1 VEIGGWRKH
10 ISPLPG
16 KYLRDEAER
25 QHAFNVMMA
34 EALPLLKIAGVE
46 VEDLG
51 GGVYR
56 VKAMVR
62 NTGLIPTATGMQNL
76 VERAIPVK
84 ATLTANR
91 ELEFLY
97 GEAESEVGHL
107 PGAPHEAQEAEW
119 LVRIRG
125 GGAVEFTVT
134 VGAPNAGR
142 DVASATAG

>member
-1 VEIGGWRKH
+1 
-10 ISPLPG
+10 
-16 KYLRDEAER
+16 
-25 QHAFNVMMA
+25 MMA
-34 EALPLLKIAGVE
+34 EALPLLKIARVA

-56 VKAMVR
+56 VKAEVR
-62 NTGLIPTATGMQNL
+62 NTGLIPTATEMQKL

-97 GEAESEVGHL
+97 GESESDVGHF

-119 LVRIRG
+119 LVRVSG
-125 GGAVEFTVT
+125 GGTVEFTVT

-142 DVASATAG
+142 DVATATAG